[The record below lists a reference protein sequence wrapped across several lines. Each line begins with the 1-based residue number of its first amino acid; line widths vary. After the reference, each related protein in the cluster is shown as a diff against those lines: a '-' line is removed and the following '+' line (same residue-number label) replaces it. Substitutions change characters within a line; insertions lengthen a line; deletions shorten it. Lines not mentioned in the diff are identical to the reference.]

1 MRNRLSVLSLLFCL
15 FLVGHESLAQTTVGA
30 QLRPRGEF
38 RNGFKTLTAKDRTP
52 AFFIEQR
59 TRLYATHKTPKFE
72 VHINFQDVRLW
83 GNTNQIYK
91 TDNNSLT
98 NIYEGWAKYN
108 FNENWYL
115 KIGRQAL
122 NYNNARFF
130 GNLDWAQQGR
140 SHDALLF
147 GYKNDTT
154 GVKIDAG
161 LAFNQNGNEPTKLFE
176 TFYDGNNYKA
186 MQFIWFH
193 KKVGSGQF
201 SFLFQN
207 DGRQVIAD
215 SSSVYRQTI
224 GLVGMA
230 KVGAVKLDGEFFYQT
245 GKNTAKTNINAFL
258 LSLDATFTTSV
269 TPLTVGFDYLS
280 GTSINDTE
288 DKSFDPLYGTNH
300 KFYGF
305 MDYFYVGNFHGQ
317 QGKVAGLLDVYA
329 KANFKLGQKS
339 SLQTHFHLFNSAADL
354 YDLNN
359 INQSIDKYL
368 GSELDLVLTHKL
380 DNNVTFNLGYSQ
392 MFASASMEQVKT
404 TPGDHKALNNW
415 AWFMIN
421 FNPTIFTSKK

>member
-1 MRNRLSVLSLLFCL
+1 MRNLRAYLGIFIFLLFTTFQL
-15 FLVGHESLAQTTVGA
+15 SAQTTVGT

-38 RNGFKTLTAKDRTP
+38 RNGFKTLTEKNRTP

-59 TRLYATHKTPKFE
+59 TRLFVNHKAPKFE

-83 GNTNQIYK
+83 GNTDQVYK
-91 TDNNSLT
+91 TDQSLT
-98 NIYEGWAKYN
+98 NIYEGWAKYH
-108 FNENWYL
+108 FDEKWSM

-140 SHDALLF
+140 SHDAFLVT
-147 GYKNDTT
+147 YKNDTT
-154 GVKIDAG
+154 GFSIDMG
-161 LAFNQNGNEPTKLFE
+161 MAFNQNGKEPTKLFE
-176 TFYDGNNYKA
+176 TYYDQSNYKA
-186 MQFIWFH
+186 MQFLWLN

-207 DGRQVIAD
+207 DGRQAAD
-215 SSSVYRQTI
+215 STSAYRQTI

-230 KVGAVKLDGEFFYQT
+230 KVGGVKLDGEFFYQG
-245 GKNTAKTNINAFL
+245 GKNVAKTDLSAFL
-258 LSLDATFTTSV
+258 FSLDATFTTAI
-269 TPLTVGFDYLS
+269 TPLTIGFDYLS
-280 GTSINDTE
+280 GSSVNDTK
-288 DKSFDPLYGTNH
+288 DKSFNPLYGTNH

-329 KANFKLGQKS
+329 KANFKMGPKS

-368 GSELDLVLTHKL
+368 GSEIDLVLTHKL
-380 DNNVTFNLGYSQ
+380 DKNVTFNLGYSQ
-392 MFASASMEQVKT
+392 MFATASMEQVKT
-404 TPGDHKALNNW
+404 RPGDHKALNNW

-421 FNPTIFTSKK
+421 FNPTLFTSGN